1 LPGTGWSEEGRSIT
15 VADLRNFFRYW
26 SRSRRVDGWLTEAE
40 ALLLFT
46 RAIRPEVHRIIEIG
60 CWKGRSSTLLAQ
72 IARDY
77 GKEFET
83 VDDFSG
89 RGDLAEGAAAQDV
102 KGKFLAHMDGL
113 PYRLWHP
120 TQLPERVQVPGGFD
134 LAYIDG
140 CHLEDAVRRDI
151 ETLRPVTRCLVG
163 HDYSLAEVRKV
174 VDDLL
179 PGRTKPVFDLWMWD
193 RDGRTPCPAR

>member
-1 LPGTGWSEEGRSIT
+1 M
-15 VADLRNFFRYW
+15 
-26 SRSRRVDGWLTEAE
+26 DGWLSEAE

-46 RAIRPEVHRIIEIG
+46 RAIRPEVHRILEIG

-89 RGDLAEGAAAQDV
+89 LGDLAEAAAAQDV
-102 KGKFLAHMDGL
+102 KGTFLAQMDGL

-120 TQLPERVQVPGGFD
+120 TQLLERLRVPGGFG
-134 LAYIDG
+134 LAYLDG
-140 CHLEDAVRRDI
+140 CHEEDAVRRDI
-151 ETLRPVTRCLVG
+151 EAVRPVTRCLVG
-163 HDYSLAEVRKV
+163 HDYSLPEVRSV

-179 PGRTKPVFDLWMWD
+179 PNRTKPVFDMWMWE
-193 RDGRTPCPAR
+193 RDARNSCPTR

>member
-1 LPGTGWSEEGRSIT
+1 
-15 VADLRNFFRYW
+15 
-26 SRSRRVDGWLTEAE
+26 VDGWLSEAE
-40 ALLLFT
+40 ALLLFS
-46 RAIRPEVHRIIEIG
+46 RAIRPEVHRILEIG
-60 CWKGRSSTLLAQ
+60 CWKGRSSTLFAQ

-83 VDDFSG
+83 VDDFSFSG
-89 RGDLAEGAAAQDV
+89 EPAEAAASNDV
-102 KGKFLAHMDGL
+102 KEKFLAHMDGL

-120 TQLPERVQVPGGFD
+120 TRLPERVRVPGGFG

-151 ETLRPVTRCLVG
+151 EMVRPVTGCLVG
-163 HDYSLAEVRKV
+163 HDYSVETVRKA

-179 PGRTKPVFDLWMWD
+179 PTRTQPVYDMWLWD
-193 RDGRTPCPAR
+193 NASRTPCPAS